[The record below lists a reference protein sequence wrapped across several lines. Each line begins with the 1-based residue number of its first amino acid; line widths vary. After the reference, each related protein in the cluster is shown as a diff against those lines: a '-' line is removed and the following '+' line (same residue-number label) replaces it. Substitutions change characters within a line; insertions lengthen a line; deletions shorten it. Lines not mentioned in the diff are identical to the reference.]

1 MSSNKISLQDD
12 RRKLMKEILDLF
24 DPNNQGFINSAD
36 TTKILQA
43 MGRKLEEDDEQNFLQ
58 AADPENT
65 GKISKDNF
73 LTTVEALF
81 SLSKDETSE
90 LIEAFKIFDRE
101 GKGLISENEFKHIM
115 LSLGEKISEEE
126 LEEMMKKA
134 DPEKKGY
141 VNYKQFVKVI
151 LS

>member
-1 MSSNKISLQDD
+1 MEDNNSINEREKELKEYFDMFDRDKDGSINEKELGNILRSLGHDPTDQDLSEMINEVDNNSDSKIEFEEFCKIMNNKLKQND
-12 RRKLMKEILDLF
+12 
-24 DPNNQGFINSAD
+24 A
-36 TTKILQA
+36 
-43 MGRKLEEDDEQNFLQ
+43 EQ
-58 AADPENT
+58 
-65 GKISKDNF
+65 
-73 LTTVEALF
+73 
-81 SLSKDETSE
+81 E

-141 VNYKQFVKVI
+141 VNYKQFAKVI
-151 LS
+151 FS

>member
-1 MSSNKISLQDD
+1 MLNEVDNNSDKKIEFDEFCKIMNNKLKQND
-12 RRKLMKEILDLF
+12 
-24 DPNNQGFINSAD
+24 A
-36 TTKILQA
+36 
-43 MGRKLEEDDEQNFLQ
+43 EQ
-58 AADPENT
+58 
-65 GKISKDNF
+65 
-73 LTTVEALF
+73 
-81 SLSKDETSE
+81 E

>member
-1 MSSNKISLQDD
+1 MEDNNSINEREKELKEYFEMFDRDKDGSINEKELGNILRSLGHDPTDQDLSEMINEVDNNSDSKIEFDEFCKIMNNKLKQND
-12 RRKLMKEILDLF
+12 
-24 DPNNQGFINSAD
+24 A
-36 TTKILQA
+36 
-43 MGRKLEEDDEQNFLQ
+43 EQ
-58 AADPENT
+58 
-65 GKISKDNF
+65 
-73 LTTVEALF
+73 
-81 SLSKDETSE
+81 E

>member
-1 MSSNKISLQDD
+1 MEDNNPLKNERENELKEYFDMFDRDKDGSINEKELGNILRSLGHDPTDQDLTEMLNEVDNNSDKKIEFDEFCKIMNNKLKQND
-12 RRKLMKEILDLF
+12 
-24 DPNNQGFINSAD
+24 A
-36 TTKILQA
+36 
-43 MGRKLEEDDEQNFLQ
+43 EQ
-58 AADPENT
+58 
-65 GKISKDNF
+65 
-73 LTTVEALF
+73 
-81 SLSKDETSE
+81 E

>member
-1 MSSNKISLQDD
+1 MEDNNSINEREKELKEYFDMFDRDKDGSINEKELGNILRSLGHDPTDQDLTEMLNEVVNNSDKKIEFDEFCKIMNNKLKQND
-12 RRKLMKEILDLF
+12 
-24 DPNNQGFINSAD
+24 A
-36 TTKILQA
+36 
-43 MGRKLEEDDEQNFLQ
+43 EQ
-58 AADPENT
+58 
-65 GKISKDNF
+65 
-73 LTTVEALF
+73 
-81 SLSKDETSE
+81 E

>member
-1 MSSNKISLQDD
+1 MEDNNSINEREKELKEYFEMFDRDKDGSINEKELGNILRSLGHDPTDQDLSEMINEVDNNSDSKIEFDEFCKIMNNKLKQND
-12 RRKLMKEILDLF
+12 
-24 DPNNQGFINSAD
+24 A
-36 TTKILQA
+36 
-43 MGRKLEEDDEQNFLQ
+43 EQ
-58 AADPENT
+58 
-65 GKISKDNF
+65 
-73 LTTVEALF
+73 
-81 SLSKDETSE
+81 E
-90 LIEAFKIFDRE
+90 LIEAFKIFDRD

-134 DPEKKGY
+134 DPEKKGF

>member
-1 MSSNKISLQDD
+1 MEDNNSINEREKELKEYFDMFDRDKDGSINEKELGNILRSLGHDPTDQDLTEMLNEVDNNSDKKIEFDEFCKIMNNKLKQND
-12 RRKLMKEILDLF
+12 
-24 DPNNQGFINSAD
+24 A
-36 TTKILQA
+36 
-43 MGRKLEEDDEQNFLQ
+43 EQ
-58 AADPENT
+58 
-65 GKISKDNF
+65 
-73 LTTVEALF
+73 
-81 SLSKDETSE
+81 E

-134 DPEKKGY
+134 DPDKKGF
-141 VNYKQFVKVI
+141 VNYKQFAKVI

>member
-1 MSSNKISLQDD
+1 MEDNNSINEREKELKEYFEMFDRDKDGSINEKELGNILRSLGHDPTDQDLSEMINEVDNNSDSKIEFDEFCKIMNNKLKQND
-12 RRKLMKEILDLF
+12 
-24 DPNNQGFINSAD
+24 A
-36 TTKILQA
+36 
-43 MGRKLEEDDEQNFLQ
+43 EQ
-58 AADPENT
+58 
-65 GKISKDNF
+65 
-73 LTTVEALF
+73 
-81 SLSKDETSE
+81 E

-134 DPEKKGY
+134 DPEKKGF
-141 VNYKQFVKVI
+141 VNYKQFAKVI

>member
-1 MSSNKISLQDD
+1 MEDNNSINEREKELKEYFDMFDRDKDGSINEKELGNILRSLGHDPTDQDLTEMLNEVDNNSDKKIEFDEFCKIMNNKLKQND
-12 RRKLMKEILDLF
+12 
-24 DPNNQGFINSAD
+24 A
-36 TTKILQA
+36 
-43 MGRKLEEDDEQNFLQ
+43 EQ
-58 AADPENT
+58 
-65 GKISKDNF
+65 
-73 LTTVEALF
+73 
-81 SLSKDETSE
+81 E